1 MVCGT
6 RGGGGLELTGCARK
20 PSRRTGTRPVRNDPT
35 FADDSLRIAKAT
47 RLLVRTLF
55 GILHGVGNRRRHLP
69 VAIQA
74 QLPMEEARQGSPA
87 LPTIGEQKDIRY
99 HAARARGLLNG
110 PESTGMGYW
119 SINPYVGCAF
129 GCTYCYARY
138 AHRYALDRA
147 LGGSSPDDDL
157 RADIESMPPW
167 LAFERHVLV
176 KENAPAILGQELRP
190 GSARLNALTS
200 GEVVV
205 VGTATDP
212 YQPAER
218 RFRITRGVLSTLA
231 DQSGLSVVIIT
242 KSPLI
247 TRDVDVLRRLSE
259 RSSLTVHLS
268 LITMRR
274 DLARLI
280 EPRAPTPDSRVRAVA
295 RLRSAGIDI
304 GINVMPVLPGIT
316 DDPAD
321 LTDLVRQVAAAGA
334 THVNACALRLRST
347 ARARYIPF
355 IAEHFPHLA
364 ERYATSYAHDHKL
377 GDHYRDGLRRF
388 FESTCTR
395 VGIRFGTPDED
406 DESVSTPR
414 PHVEPQTSLFEA

>member
-1 MVCGT
+1 VQ
-6 RGGGGLELTGCARK
+6 EL
-20 PSRRTGTRPVRNDPT
+20 
-35 FADDSLRIAKAT
+35 
-47 RLLVRTLF
+47 LL
-55 GILHGVGNRRRHLP
+55 P
-69 VAIQA
+69 D
-74 QLPMEEARQGSPA
+74 EARPA
-87 LPTIGEQKDIRY
+87 LAPLPRIGDQKDIRY

-110 PESTGMGYW
+110 PESTGMDYW

-138 AHRYALDRA
+138 AHRYAVDRA
-147 LGGSSPDDDL
+147 LSAPASNHEL
-157 RADIESMPPW
+157 RAEIEGMPPW

-176 KENAPAILGQELRP
+176 KKDAAAILGHELRP
-190 GSARLNALTS
+190 GSPRLEALTS

-218 RFRITRGVLSTLA
+218 RFRVTRSVLETLA
-231 DQSGLSVVIIT
+231 AHDGLSIVIIT

-247 TRDVDVLRRLSE
+247 TRDVDVLRRIAE
-259 RSSLTVHLS
+259 RSSLTIHLS

-280 EPRAPTPDSRVRAVA
+280 EPRAPTPDARVRAIA
-295 RLRSAGIDI
+295 RLSAAEIDV

-316 DDPAD
+316 DGPAD
-321 LTDLVRQVAAAGA
+321 LDTLVRQVASAGA

-347 ARARYIPF
+347 ARARYLPF

-364 ERYATSYAHDHKL
+364 DRYARSYAAGHQL
-377 GDHYRDGLRRF
+377 SQHYRDGLRQF
-388 FESTCTR
+388 FQSLCAR
-395 VGIRFGTPDED
+395 VGIPFGTPDE
-406 DESVSTPR
+406 ETETVSNP
-414 PHVEPQTSLFEA
+414 PKKSNEQTDLFAD

>member
-1 MVCGT
+1 
-6 RGGGGLELTGCARK
+6 
-20 PSRRTGTRPVRNDPT
+20 
-35 FADDSLRIAKAT
+35 
-47 RLLVRTLF
+47 
-55 GILHGVGNRRRHLP
+55 
-69 VAIQA
+69 
-74 QLPMEEARQGSPA
+74 
-87 LPTIGEQKDIRY
+87 
-99 HAARARGLLNG
+99 
-110 PESTGMGYW
+110 MGYW

-147 LGGSSPDDDL
+147 ISATSPDDAL
-157 RADIESMPPW
+157 REEIESIPPW

-176 KENAPAILGQELRP
+176 KENAATVLGEELRP
-190 GSARLNALTS
+190 GSARLAALRG

-218 RFRITRGVLSTLA
+218 RFRVTRGVLETLA
-231 DQSGLSVVIIT
+231 EHAGLSIVIIT

-247 TRDVDVLRRLSE
+247 TRDLDVLQRIAAHSE
-259 RSSLTVHLS
+259 LTIHLS

-280 EPRAPTPDSRVRAVA
+280 EPRAPTPDARIRALA
-295 RLRSAGIDI
+295 RLRGGGIDV

-316 DDPAD
+316 DNPAD
-321 LTDLVRQVAAAGA
+321 IDDLVRQVASAGA

-347 ARARYIPF
+347 ARARYLPF

-364 ERYATSYAHDHKL
+364 NRYATSYASSHQL
-377 GDHYRDGLRRF
+377 GNHYRDGLRTF
-388 FESTCTR
+388 FTDLCAR
-395 VGIRFGTPDED
+395 VGIPFGTPDEAG
-406 DESVSTPR
+406 ELASAQSPAPT
-414 PHVEPQTSLFEA
+414 EPQTDLFGVS

>member
-1 MVCGT
+1 M
-6 RGGGGLELTGCARK
+6 LTGI
-20 PSRRTGTRPVRNDPT
+20 PSRQRELSREWAPSSAVLGEESV
-35 FADDSLRIAKAT
+35 SQSKAT
-47 RLLVRTLF
+47 PLVSSDYVRYIPSVKL
-55 GILHGVGNRRRHLP
+55 RRRIPPLAVQEVLLQDEP
-69 VAIQA
+69 RPLV
-74 QLPMEEARQGSPA
+74 A

-110 PESTGMGYW
+110 PESTGMDYW

-147 LGGSSPDDDL
+147 LSGRSANDEL
-157 RADIESMPPW
+157 RAEIEAIPPW

-176 KENAPAILGQELRP
+176 KEDAPSILSHELRP
-190 GSARLNALTS
+190 GSPRLTALLA

-205 VGTATDP
+205 IGTATDP

-218 RFRITRGVLSTLA
+218 RFRVTRGVLETLA
-231 DQSGLSVVIIT
+231 GHRGLSIVIIT

-247 TRDVDVLRRLSE
+247 TRDVDVLRRISE

-274 DLARLI
+274 ELARLI
-280 EPRAPTPDSRVRAVA
+280 EPRAPTPDARIRAIA
-295 RLRSAGIDI
+295 RLRSAGIDV

-316 DDPAD
+316 DNPAD
-321 LTDLVRQVAAAGA
+321 LDDLVRQVASVGA
-334 THVNACALRLRST
+334 THVNACALRLRAT
-347 ARARYIPF
+347 ARARYLPF

-364 ERYATSYAHDHKL
+364 DRYARSYGAGHQL
-377 GDHYRDGLRRF
+377 SDHYRDGLRKF
-388 FESTCTR
+388 FASLCAR
-395 VGIRFGTPDED
+395 VGISFGAPDED
-406 DESVSTPR
+406 TETVSVPPEKRET
-414 PHVEPQTSLFEA
+414 QTELFGARE

>member
-1 MVCGT
+1 M
-6 RGGGGLELTGCARK
+6 
-20 PSRRTGTRPVRNDPT
+20 
-35 FADDSLRIAKAT
+35 
-47 RLLVRTLF
+47 
-55 GILHGVGNRRRHLP
+55 
-69 VAIQA
+69 AIQA
-74 QLPMEEARQGSPA
+74 QLPIEEARHGAPA

-147 LGGSSPDDDL
+147 LAGSSPDDDL
-157 RADIESMPPW
+157 RTDVESMPPW

-176 KENAPAILGQELRP
+176 KENAPAILGQELRA
-190 GSARLNALTS
+190 GGARLAALRS

-321 LTDLVRQVAAAGA
+321 LTDLVRQVADAGA

-364 ERYATSYAHDHKL
+364 ERYATSYANDHRL

-388 FESTCTR
+388 FETLCAR

-406 DESVSTPR
+406 DESVSATPPR
-414 PHVEPQTSLFEA
+414 SDPQTSLFET

>member
-1 MVCGT
+1 VS
-6 RGGGGLELTGCARK
+6 A
-20 PSRRTGTRPVRNDPT
+20 
-35 FADDSLRIAKAT
+35 
-47 RLLVRTLF
+47 
-55 GILHGVGNRRRHLP
+55 RRRIRPAVQELLGIEGP
-69 VAIQA
+69 EQ
-74 QLPMEEARQGSPA
+74 RRSP

-119 SINPYVGCAF
+119 SVNPYVGCAF

-147 LGGSSPDDDL
+147 LSAASPSDAL
-157 RADIESMPPW
+157 RAEIESVPPW

-176 KENAPAILGQELRP
+176 KENAARLLSDELRP
-190 GSARLNALTS
+190 GSARLASLES

-205 VGTATDP
+205 IGTATDP

-218 RFRITRGVLSTLA
+218 RFRITRSVLETLA
-231 DQSGLSVVIIT
+231 SHAGLSIVVIT

-247 TRDVDVLRRLSE
+247 TRDIDVLRRVAE
-259 RSSLTVHLS
+259 RSALTIHLS

-280 EPRAPTPDSRVRAVA
+280 EPRAPTPDARIRAIA
-295 RLRSAGIDI
+295 RLRQAGIDV

-316 DDPAD
+316 DNPGD
-321 LTDLVRQVAAAGA
+321 LDDLVRQIAAAGA
-334 THVNACALRLRST
+334 THLSACSLRLRAT
-347 ARARYIPF
+347 ARATYLPF

-364 ERYATSYAHDHKL
+364 DRYARSYANGHQL
-377 GDHYRDGLRRF
+377 GQHYREGLHRF
-388 FESTCTR
+388 FEGLCAR
-395 VGIRFGTPDED
+395 VGIRYGSRDE
-406 DESVSTPR
+406 EAETVSTSVQR
-414 PHVEPQTSLFEA
+414 PESQVDLFAS

>member
-1 MVCGT
+1 LPLAVQEA
-6 RGGGGLELTGCARK
+6 LLPE
-20 PSRRTGTRPVRNDPT
+20 DPP
-35 FADDSLRIAKAT
+35 AAT
-47 RLLVRTLF
+47 V
-55 GILHGVGNRRRHLP
+55 
-69 VAIQA
+69 
-74 QLPMEEARQGSPA
+74 

-110 PESTGMGYW
+110 PESTGMDYW

-147 LGGSSPDDDL
+147 LSGRASNDSL
-157 RADIESMPPW
+157 RDEIESIPPW

-176 KENAPAILGQELRP
+176 KEDAPSILNHELRP
-190 GSARLNALTS
+190 GSARLTALVS

-205 VGTATDP
+205 IGTATDP

-218 RFRITRGVLSTLA
+218 RFRVTRGVLETLA
-231 DQSGLSVVIIT
+231 AHEGLSIVLIT

-247 TRDVDVLRRLSE
+247 TRDVDVLSRISQ
-259 RSSLTVHLS
+259 RSSITIHLS

-280 EPRAPTPDSRVRAVA
+280 EPRAPTPDSRIRAVA
-295 RLRSAGIDI
+295 RLREAGIDV

-316 DDPAD
+316 DNPSD
-321 LTDLVRQVAAAGA
+321 LEDLIKAVASAGA
-334 THVNACALRLRST
+334 THLNACALRLRAT
-347 ARARYIPF
+347 ARARYLPF

-364 ERYATSYAHDHKL
+364 DRYARSYSDGHQL
-377 GDHYRDGLRRF
+377 SDHYRGGLRQF
-388 FESTCTR
+388 FMATCKRLGVT
-395 VGIRFGTPDED
+395 FGAPDED
-406 DESVSTPR
+406 TEAVSAPPPR
-414 PHVEPQTSLFEA
+414 PAPQTDLFAL